1 MSDGM
6 PDGAPGGN
14 PDGIPDGT
22 PDDFARRDH
31 AGDLDILLSRAVSGD
46 REALAAVRARAAAEP
61 AVLEEL
67 AMWQA
72 DELRM
77 ARVARELESAAS
89 RVELPPPVATG
100 ERAWRLGLG
109 WAVAAVIALA
119 WISQSVFPRSGE
131 PVRANVAGFDGF
143 KGFATADDAFDAY
156 VDKARADGVIYGD
169 VAPPTIIGSRE
180 LGGGQGFEILVVRQ
194 IVERRRVP
202 EMFRLVPVDE
212 SGALAPVVIRPRTE
226 EIR

>member
-1 MSDGM
+1 MNYGDGHMHGGDSDGHAR
-6 PDGAPGGN
+6 DGHARDGN
-14 PDGIPDGT
+14 ARDGSGREDV
-22 PDDFARRDH
+22 
-31 AGDLDILLSRAVSGD
+31 DIMLSRAVSGD
-46 REALAAVRARAAAEP
+46 RSALAAVRVRAATEP
-61 AVLEEL
+61 ALLEEL

-72 DELRM
+72 DELRL
-77 ARVARELESAAS
+77 ARVAREIESVADRA
-89 RVELPPPVATG
+89 ELPRATDERG
-100 ERAWRLGLG
+100 RAWRVSIG

-119 WISQSVFPRSGE
+119 WISQSVFPRGTAPARES
-131 PVRANVAGFDGF
+131 VAGFA
-143 KGFATADDAFDAY
+143 GFATADDAFDAY

-169 VAPPTIIGSRE
+169 VAAPTIIGSRE

>member
-1 MSDGM
+1 MHDE
-6 PDGAPGGN
+6 
-14 PDGIPDGT
+14 T
-22 PDDFARRDH
+22 PDRVRGGDSGEFARREQ

-46 REALAAVRARAAAEP
+46 GGALATIRARAVDDP
-61 AVLEEL
+61 ALLEEL

-72 DELRM
+72 DELRL
-77 ARVARELESAAS
+77 ARAARELESVAD
-89 RVELPPPVATG
+89 RVELPPVEHAG
-100 ERAWRLGLG
+100 GRAWRLGLG

-119 WISQSVFPRSGE
+119 WISQSVLPRGGQ
-131 PVRANVAGFDGF
+131 PARTNVAGFDGL

-156 VDKARADGVIYGD
+156 VDKARKDGVIYGD
-169 VAPPTIIGSRE
+169 VAPPAIIGSRE
-180 LGGGQGFEILVVRQ
+180 LGGDQGFEILVVRQ

-202 EMFRLVPVDE
+202 EMYRLVPVDE